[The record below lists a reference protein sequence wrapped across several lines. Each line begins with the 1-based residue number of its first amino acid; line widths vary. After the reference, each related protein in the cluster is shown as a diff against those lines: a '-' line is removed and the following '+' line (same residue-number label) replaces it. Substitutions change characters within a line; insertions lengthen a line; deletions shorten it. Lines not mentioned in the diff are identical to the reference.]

1 MRSALATLGQM
12 AVAVL
17 VAVVVAVV
25 SLTAIAGVQW
35 PAFPSSNQLHALTT
49 VGQVGC
55 LAGLVAVGWV
65 WHSFTGRVRRLAQ
78 LGGLVFVSAFTVVTL
93 GMPLGATKLYLFG
106 ISVDQQFRTE
116 YLTRLA
122 DSPALRDM
130 TYLGLPPFYPPG
142 WFWIGGRAAALSGTP
157 AWEVFKPWAITSITV
172 AVAVALVLWWRMVR
186 FEYAL
191 IVTTATAAVTLAY
204 GSPEPYSAMITVL
217 LPPVLVLTWSGLCAG
232 ECRAGGTP
240 ETAERAAGGAPGS
253 AERAAGQAPGS
264 AERETNFTVDAERET
279 NFTLAAGEASVAAS
293 ETPRSGWAAVV
304 GAGLFLGFTATWYTL
319 LFGFTAFAVGLMA
332 LWLAGLRWRRH
343 GVRAALE
350 PLRRLAVI
358 VGIAVAIGCT
368 TWLPFLV
375 RAARNPVSNTGSAQH
390 YLPADGAE
398 LTFPMLQF
406 TLLGVVCMAGT
417 LWLVLRARASVRA
430 GALAIGVLAVYLW
443 SLLSMLTTLARTTL
457 LSFRLQPTLS
467 VLLVA
472 AGAFGLV
479 EAALALRRRSRAV
492 IPVAGAIGLAAAI
505 AFSQDIPDV
514 LRPDLT
520 IAYTDTDGH
529 GQRGD
534 RRPPSAEKFYASIDD
549 VITRETGR
557 PRDQTV
563 VMTADY
569 SFLSFYPYW
578 GFQGLTSHYANP
590 LAQFDLRA
598 AQIDK
603 WSKLK
608 TADELLH
615 ALDSCPWPPPT
626 VFLMRHGANNTYTL
640 RLAED
645 VYPNQPNVRRYTVEL
660 RAALFDSPRFAVHR
674 VGPFV
679 LAIRKPAA

>member
-12 AVAVL
+12 ALAVL
-17 VAVVVAVV
+17 VAVVVAAV
-25 SLTAIAGVQW
+25 SLIAISRVQW

-65 WHSFTGRVRRLAQ
+65 WRRCARPRSRLLTQ

-116 YLTRLA
+116 YVTRLA

-130 TYLGLPPFYPPG
+130 TYLGLPPYYPPG

-157 AWEVFKPWAITSITV
+157 AWEIFKPWAITSITI
-172 AVAVALVLWWRMVR
+172 AVAVALVLWSRMVR

-191 IVTTATAAVTLAY
+191 IVTATTAAVTLAY

-217 LPPVLVLTWSGLCAG
+217 LPPVLVLTWSGL
-232 ECRAGGTP
+232 RAGDRPDAPPG
-240 ETAERAAGGAPGS
+240 AGWG
-253 AERAAGQAPGS
+253 
-264 AERETNFTVDAERET
+264 
-279 NFTLAAGEASVAAS
+279 
-293 ETPRSGWAAVV
+293 AVV
-304 GAGLFLGFTATWYTL
+304 GTGIFLGWTATWYTL
-319 LFGFTAFAVGLMA
+319 LFGFSAFAVGLMA
-332 LWLAGLRWRRH
+332 LWLAGVRWQRNRNT
-343 GVRAALE
+343 GGLKAALD

-358 VGIAVAIGCT
+358 AGIAVVIACT
-368 TWLPFLV
+368 TWLPFVV
-375 RAARNPVSNTGSAQH
+375 RAVRSPISNSGSAMH

-406 TLLGVVCMAGT
+406 TLLGVVCLIGT
-417 LWLVLRARASVRA
+417 LWLVLRARSSVRA
-430 GALAIGVLAVYLW
+430 GALAIGVLAIYLW

-467 VLLVA
+467 VLLVT
-472 AGAFGLV
+472 AGAFGFL
-479 EAALALRRRSRAV
+479 ELAQALAAAGRDRGWGRV
-492 IPVAGAIGLAAAI
+492 IAPVVGAIGLAAAI

-534 RRPPSAEKFYASIDD
+534 RRPPSAEKFYATIDNA
-549 VITRETGR
+549 ITRVTGK

-563 VMTADY
+563 VLTADY

-598 AQIDK
+598 AQINK
-603 WSKLK
+603 WSNLK
-608 TADELLH
+608 TADELIH
-615 ALDSCPWPPPT
+615 ALDTCPWPPPT
-626 VFLMRHGANNTYTL
+626 VFLMRRGAGGNYTL

-645 VYPNQPNVRRYTVEL
+645 VYPNQPNVRRYTVDL
-660 RAALFDSPRFAVHR
+660 RGALFDNPRFVVQT

-679 LAIRKPAA
+679 LAIRKPGS

>member
-1 MRSALATLGQM
+1 MRNALATLGQM
-12 AVAVL
+12 ALAVL
-17 VAVVVAVV
+17 VAVAVAVV
-25 SLTAIAGVQW
+25 SLVAISRVQW

-65 WHSFTGRVRRLAQ
+65 WRRCTRPRGRLLTQLA
-78 LGGLVFVSAFTVVTL
+78 GLVFVSAFTVVTL
-93 GMPLGATKLYLFG
+93 GMPLGATRLYLFG

-130 TYLGLPPFYPPG
+130 TYLGLPPYYPPG
-142 WFWIGGRAAALSGTP
+142 WFWIGGRAAALGGAP
-157 AWEVFKPWAITSITV
+157 AWEVFKPWAITSITI

-217 LPPVLVLTWSGLCAG
+217 LPPMLVLTWSGL
-232 ECRAGGTP
+232 RAGDRP
-240 ETAERAAGGAPGS
+240 DAPARAGWS
-253 AERAAGQAPGS
+253 AVIA
-264 AERETNFTVDAERET
+264 
-279 NFTLAAGEASVAAS
+279 
-293 ETPRSGWAAVV
+293 
-304 GAGLFLGFTATWYTL
+304 AGLFLGWTATWYTL
-319 LFGFTAFAVGLMA
+319 LFGLSAFTMGLMA
-332 LWLAGLRWRRH
+332 LVLVASRWRRA
-343 GVRAALE
+343 GLKAALD

-358 VGIAVAIGCT
+358 AGIALAIACT
-368 TWLPFLV
+368 TWLPFVL
-375 RAARNPVSNTGSAQH
+375 RAMHSPISNSGSAMH

-406 TLLGVVCMAGT
+406 TLLGVVCLIGT
-417 LWLVLRARASVRA
+417 LWLVLRARSSVRA
-430 GALAIGVLAVYLW
+430 GALAIGVLAIYLW

-472 AGAFGLV
+472 AGAFGFL
-479 EAALALRRRSRAV
+479 EAVRALSARRRAV
-492 IPVAGAIGLAAAI
+492 LPVAGAVGLAAAI

-534 RRPPSAEKFYASIDD
+534 RRPPSAEKFYATLDHA
-549 VITRETGR
+549 ITQVTGK

-563 VMTADY
+563 VLTADY

-598 AQIDK
+598 AQINK
-603 WSKLK
+603 WSDLK
-608 TADELLH
+608 TADELIR
-615 ALDSCPWPPPT
+615 ALDACPWPPPT
-626 VFLMRHGANNTYTL
+626 VFLMRRGANGNYTL

-645 VYPNQPNVRRYTVEL
+645 VYPNQPNVRRYTVDL
-660 RAALFDSPRFAVHR
+660 RGALFDNPRFVVQS

-679 LAIRKPAA
+679 LAIRKPGT

>member
-1 MRSALATLGQM
+1 MRDALATLGQM
-12 AVAVL
+12 ALAVL
-17 VAVVVAVV
+17 VAVAVAVV
-25 SLTAIAGVQW
+25 SLTAISGVQW

-55 LAGLVAVGWV
+55 LAGLVAVGWL
-65 WHSFTGRVRRLAQ
+65 WRRSSGPRGRLLAQ
-78 LGGLVFVSAFTVVTL
+78 LGGLVVVSAFTVVTL

-116 YLTRLA
+116 YVTRLA
-122 DSPALRDM
+122 DNPALRDM

-142 WFWIGGRAAALSGTP
+142 WFWIGGRAAALSATP
-157 AWEVFKPWAITSITV
+157 AWEIFKPWAITSIAI

-217 LPPVLVLTWSGLCAG
+217 LPPMLVLTWSGL
-232 ECRAGGTP
+232 
-240 ETAERAAGGAPGS
+240 RAAD
-253 AERAAGQAPGS
+253 RA
-264 AERETNFTVDAERET
+264 DA
-279 NFTLAAGEASVAAS
+279 
-293 ETPRSGWAAVV
+293 PRSAGWGAVL
-304 GAGLFLGFTATWYTL
+304 GAGLFLGFAATWYTL
-319 LFGFTAFAVGLMA
+319 LFGFSAFAVGLMA
-332 LWLAGLRWRRH
+332 LWLVAVRWHRS
-343 GVRAALE
+343 GFKAALD
-350 PLRRLAVI
+350 PLRRVAVI
-358 VGIAVAIGCT
+358 AGIAALIGCT
-368 TWLPFLV
+368 TWLPFLL

-406 TLLGVVCMAGT
+406 TLLGVVCLLGT
-417 LWLVLRARASVRA
+417 LWLVVRARSSVRA
-430 GALAIGVLAVYLW
+430 GALAIGVLSVYLW

-467 VLLVA
+467 ALLVA
-472 AGAFGLV
+472 AGAFGFL
-479 EAALALRRRSRAV
+479 EAAAALAAAGRDRSWGRGLQRSIV
-492 IPVAGAIGLAAAI
+492 SVAGAMGLAAAI

-520 IAYTDTDGH
+520 IAYTDTDGN

-534 RRPPSAEKFYASIDD
+534 RRPPSAEKFYATIDHA
-549 VITRETGR
+549 ITQVTGK

-598 AQIDK
+598 AQINK

-608 TADELLH
+608 TADELIH
-615 ALDSCPWPPPT
+615 ALDTCPWPPPT
-626 VFLMRHGANNTYTL
+626 VFLMRRGANGNYTL

-645 VYPNQPNVRRYTVEL
+645 VYPNQPNVRRYTVDL
-660 RAALFDSPRFAVHR
+660 RGALFDSPHFDVQG

>member
-1 MRSALATLGQM
+1 MRNALATLGQM
-12 AVAVL
+12 ALATL
-17 VAVVVAVV
+17 VAVAVAVV
-25 SLTAIAGVQW
+25 SLIAISGVQW

-55 LAGLVAVGWV
+55 LAGLVATGWV
-65 WHSFTGRVRRLAQ
+65 WRRGHRLIAQ

-116 YLTRLA
+116 YVTRLA

-157 AWEVFKPWAITSITV
+157 AWEVFKPWAITSIAI

-191 IVTTATAAVTLAY
+191 IVTAATAAVTLAY

-217 LPPVLVLTWSGLCAG
+217 LPPMLVLTWSGLRAADRPDASG
-232 ECRAGGTP
+232 RAGW
-240 ETAERAAGGAPGS
+240 GA
-253 AERAAGQAPGS
+253 
-264 AERETNFTVDAERET
+264 VI
-279 NFTLAAGEASVAAS
+279 
-293 ETPRSGWAAVV
+293 
-304 GAGLFLGFTATWYTL
+304 GAGIFLGWTATWYTL
-319 LFGFTAFAVGLMA
+319 LFGFSAFAIGLMA
-332 LWLAGLRWRRH
+332 LWLAGVRWHRD
-343 GVRAALE
+343 GVKAALD

-358 VGIAVAIGCT
+358 AGIAVVIGCT

-375 RAARNPVSNTGSAQH
+375 RAARSPISNTGGAAH

-406 TLLGVVCMAGT
+406 TLLGVVAMIGT
-417 LWLVLRARASVRA
+417 LWLVVRARSSVRA
-430 GALAIGVLAVYLW
+430 GALAIGVLAIYLW
-443 SLLSMLTTLARTTL
+443 SLLSMLTTLARVTL

-472 AGAFGLV
+472 AGAFGFL
-479 EAALALRRRSRAV
+479 EATLALKPRGRAIV
-492 IPVAGAIGLAAAI
+492 PVAGAIGLTAAI

-520 IAYTDTDGH
+520 IAYTDTDGN

-534 RRPPSAEKFYASIDD
+534 RRPPSAEKFYATIDHD
-549 VITRETGR
+549 ITQVTGK

-598 AQIDK
+598 GQIDK

-608 TADELLH
+608 TADELIH
-615 ALDSCPWPPPT
+615 ALDACPWPPPT
-626 VFLMRHGANNTYTL
+626 VFLMRRGANGNYTL

-645 VYPNQPNVRRYTVEL
+645 VYPNQPNVRRYTVDL
-660 RAALFDSPRFAVHR
+660 RGALFDSPRFDVR
-674 VGPFV
+674 SVGPFV
-679 LAIRKPAA
+679 LAIRKPGA

>member
-1 MRSALATLGQM
+1 MRNTLASLGQM
-12 AVAVL
+12 VAAGAVAVG
-17 VAVVVAVV
+17 VAVP
-25 SLTAIAGVQW
+25 SLIAISRVQW

-55 LAGLVAVGWV
+55 LAGLVAVGWL
-65 WHSFTGRVRRLAQ
+65 WRRSTRPRNRLLAQ

-116 YLTRLA
+116 YVTRLA

-142 WFWIGGRAAALSGTP
+142 WFWIGGRVAALTGTP
-157 AWEVFKPWAITSITV
+157 AWEIYKPWAITSITV
-172 AVAVALVLWWRMVR
+172 AVGVALVLWWRMIR

-204 GSPEPYSAMITVL
+204 SSPEPYSAMITVL
-217 LPPVLVLTWSGLCAG
+217 LPPVLVLTWSGLRAG
-232 ECRAGGTP
+232 ERH
-240 ETAERAAGGAPGS
+240 
-253 AERAAGQAPGS
+253 
-264 AERETNFTVDAERET
+264 
-279 NFTLAAGEASVAAS
+279 ASV
-293 ETPRSGWAAVV
+293 TPDVDSHSGVSLEPSAGGWAAVI
-304 GAGLFLGFTATWYTL
+304 GAGIFLGFTATWYTL
-319 LFGFTAFAVGLMA
+319 LFGFTAFTMVLMT
-332 LWLAGLRWRRH
+332 LLLAGSRWRRA
-343 GVRAALE
+343 GSEPLLD

-358 VGIAVAIGCT
+358 AMIAAAIAST
-368 TWLPFLV
+368 TWLPFLL
-375 RAARNPVSNTGSAQH
+375 RAARSPVSNTGSAQH

-406 TLLGVVCMAGT
+406 SLLGAICMLGT
-417 LWLVLRARASVRA
+417 LWLVVRARTSVRA
-430 GALAIGVLAVYLW
+430 GALAVGVLAVYLW

-457 LSFRLQPTLS
+457 LSFRLQPTLT

-472 AGAFGLV
+472 AGAFGFL
-479 EAALALRRRSRAV
+479 EAVRALTAGGADRGRGLKKATV
-492 IPVAGAIGLAAAI
+492 PVAGAIGLAAAI

-534 RRPPSAEKFYASIDD
+534 RRPPSSEKFYSDIDAAIRK
-549 VITRETGR
+549 VTGK

-569 SFLSFYPYW
+569 SFLSYYPYW

-598 AQIDK
+598 AQIEK

-608 TADELLH
+608 TPDEFIH
-615 ALDSCPWPPPT
+615 ALDTSPWPPPT
-626 VFLMRHGANNTYTL
+626 VFLMRRGANSNYTL
-640 RLAED
+640 RLAQD

-660 RAALFDSPRFAVHR
+660 PAALFADPRFVVDR
-674 VGPFV
+674 IGPFV
-679 LAIRKPAA
+679 LAIRKPAV

>member
-1 MRSALATLGQM
+1 MRNALATLGQM
-12 AVAVL
+12 V
-17 VAVVVAVV
+17 VAVVVAVIVAVV
-25 SLTAIAGVQW
+25 SLIAISGVQW

-55 LAGLVAVGWV
+55 LAGLVAVGWL
-65 WHSFTGRVRRLAQ
+65 WRRSTPPRNRLLAQ

-142 WFWIGGRAAALSGTP
+142 WFWTGGRVAALTGTP
-157 AWEVFKPWAITSITV
+157 AWEIYKPWAITSITI

-191 IVTTATAAVTLAY
+191 IVTTATTAVTLAY
-204 GSPEPYSAMITVL
+204 SSPEPYSAMITVL
-217 LPPVLVLTWSGLCAG
+217 LPPVLVLTWSGLRAG
-232 ECRAGGTP
+232 ERH
-240 ETAERAAGGAPGS
+240 
-253 AERAAGQAPGS
+253 
-264 AERETNFTVDAERET
+264 
-279 NFTLAAGEASVAAS
+279 ASV
-293 ETPRSGWAAVV
+293 TPDDDSHAGVSLEPSAGGWAAVIC
-304 GAGLFLGFTATWYTL
+304 AGIFLGFTATWYTL
-319 LFGFTAFAVGLMA
+319 LFGFTAFTMVLMTLLLA
-332 LWLAGLRWRRH
+332 GSRWRRAGLR
-343 GVRAALE
+343 AALD

-358 VGIAVAIGCT
+358 AVIAAAIAST
-368 TWLPFLV
+368 TWLPFLL
-375 RAARNPVSNTGSAQH
+375 RATRNPVSNTGSAQH

-406 TLLGVVCMAGT
+406 SLLGAICMLGT
-417 LWLVLRARASVRA
+417 LWLVVRAPTSVRA
-430 GALAIGVLAVYLW
+430 SALAIGVLAVYLW

-457 LSFRLQPTLS
+457 LSFRLQPTLT
-467 VLLVA
+467 VLLIA
-472 AGAFGLV
+472 AGAFGFV
-479 EAALALRRRSRAV
+479 EATQALAARGRDRGWGRAV
-492 IPVAGAIGLAAAI
+492 VPVAGAIGLAAAI

-520 IAYTDTDGH
+520 IAYTDTDGY

-534 RRPPSAEKFYASIDD
+534 RRPPSSEKFYSVIDAAILK
-549 VITRETGR
+549 VTGK
-557 PRDQTV
+557 PRDQIV

-569 SFLSFYPYW
+569 SFLSYYPYW

-598 AQIDK
+598 AQIEK

-608 TADELLH
+608 TADEFIH
-615 ALDSCPWPPPT
+615 ALDTSPWPPPT
-626 VFLMRHGANNTYTL
+626 VFLMRRGANSNYTL
-640 RLAED
+640 RLARD
-645 VYPNQPNVRRYTVEL
+645 VYPNQPNVRRYTVDL
-660 RAALFDSPRFAVHR
+660 PAALFADPRFVVDS

-679 LAIRKPAA
+679 LAIRKPVG

>member
-1 MRSALATLGQM
+1 MRNALAALGQM
-12 AVAVL
+12 ALAAL
-17 VAVVVAVV
+17 VAVAVAVA
-25 SLTAIAGVQW
+25 SLIAISGVQW

-55 LAGLVAVGWV
+55 LAGLVATGWV
-65 WHSFTGRVRRLAQ
+65 WRRGHRLIAQ

-116 YLTRLA
+116 YVTRLA

-157 AWEVFKPWAITSITV
+157 AWEVFKPWAITSIAI

-191 IVTTATAAVTLAY
+191 IVTAATAAVTLAY

-217 LPPVLVLTWSGLCAG
+217 LPPMLVLTWSGLRAADRPDARG
-232 ECRAGGTP
+232 RAGW
-240 ETAERAAGGAPGS
+240 GA
-253 AERAAGQAPGS
+253 
-264 AERETNFTVDAERET
+264 VI
-279 NFTLAAGEASVAAS
+279 
-293 ETPRSGWAAVV
+293 
-304 GAGLFLGFTATWYTL
+304 GAGIFLGWTATWYTL
-319 LFGFTAFAVGLMA
+319 LFGFSAFAIGLMA
-332 LWLAGLRWRRH
+332 LWLAGVRWHRD
-343 GVRAALE
+343 GVKAALD

-358 VGIAVAIGCT
+358 AGIAVVIGCT

-375 RAARNPVSNTGSAQH
+375 RAARSPISNTGGAAH

-406 TLLGVVCMAGT
+406 TLLGVVAMIGT
-417 LWLVLRARASVRA
+417 LWLVVRARSSVRA
-430 GALAIGVLAVYLW
+430 GALAIGVLAIYLW
-443 SLLSMLTTLARTTL
+443 SLLSMLTTLARVTL

-472 AGAFGLV
+472 AGAFGFL
-479 EAALALRRRSRAV
+479 EATLALKPRGRAIV
-492 IPVAGAIGLAAAI
+492 PVAGAIGLTAAI

-520 IAYTDTDGH
+520 IAYTDTDGN

-534 RRPPSAEKFYASIDD
+534 RRPPSAEKFYATIDHD
-549 VITRETGR
+549 ITQVTGK

-598 AQIDK
+598 GQIDK

-608 TADELLH
+608 TADELIH
-615 ALDSCPWPPPT
+615 ALDACPWPPPT
-626 VFLMRHGANNTYTL
+626 VFLMRRGANGNYTL

-645 VYPNQPNVRRYTVEL
+645 VYPNQPNVRRYTVDL
-660 RAALFDSPRFAVHR
+660 RGALFDSPRFDVR
-674 VGPFV
+674 SVGPFV
-679 LAIRKPAA
+679 LAIRKPGA